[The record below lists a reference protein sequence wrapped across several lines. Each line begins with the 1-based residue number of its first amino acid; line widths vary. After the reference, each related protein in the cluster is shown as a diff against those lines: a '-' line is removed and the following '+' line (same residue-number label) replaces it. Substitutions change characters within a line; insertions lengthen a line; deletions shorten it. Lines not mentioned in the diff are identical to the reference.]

1 MYHWGSYDK
10 KPFVLDYI
18 NIWDR
23 GKRLENGFS
32 KKEAEERER
41 NCCLT
46 VMLFFCWT
54 ERIGS
59 CGSYREEDRKLLRL
73 SCLGEKKGE
82 T

>member
-18 NIWDR
+18 NTWDR

-32 KKEAEERER
+32 KREAEE
-41 NCCLT
+41 
-46 VMLFFCWT
+46 
-54 ERIGS
+54 G
-59 CGSYREEDRKLLRL
+59 EEDRKLLRL